1 MKQFFTYFLI
11 VFILLGLF
19 ALIYYPYLRDGEEII
34 GYSEHGVPIKR
45 KELNWIRR
53 LKEYTKKQ
61 QLK

>member
-45 KELNWIRR
+45 KELN
-53 LKEYTKKQ
+53 
-61 QLK
+61 